1 MKVLLRKFLIS
12 TLVLNFIIL
21 CLLISFNKSLY
32 AADKSLSFDGSDD
45 YVEIAANNVLNPT
58 GDYTVAAWFKQE
70 GENSNEVAGI
80 NNDYQSI
87 ITSRS
92 VSGKTVHGYMMY
104 LRSSTNALEYW
115 KGTNDNSSFVKNETT
130 SLSTWKANGGGDPG
144 TPGWNY
150 YVIRF
155 NGSNQTDLFLDGAL
169 IKSITSEL
177 TMNLQNTSRP
187 VRIGA
192 GNTNNTPKYWF
203 NGKIDD
209 VAIWDEALTDAEI
222 SALYNSGETLY
233 AKENYGDYSSKD
245 NLVAYYTMD
254 SDNGAGTTLTDDEGN
269 NDGSFEGAPS
279 WSNDVPGTL
288 PTLSSSNPSD
298 GQTDV
303 PIDTNIVLTF
313 SEIVRVGTGNIVLHK
328 ASDDSVV
335 ETFDVTSDVSGS
347 ESTEITINPSADL
360 EKEVDYYV
368 KIASTA
374 IVDLSNNSYAGIS
387 DTTTLNFTTGTLP
400 TNPLDD
406 KDVVGLIEAQT
417 EAPKKIVTGV
427 TTPIFNRLN
436 WIRRYSLGDELL
448 AQKINFNFSDPKLN
462 DFSKLIS
469 QSVATNKPEKKILD
483 SWLFWSEGS
492 VSIGT
497 VDATSKSSKKD
508 IDTNAVTLGMDK
520 KINNQSVHGYTIT
533 YIQEDA
539 KVGNKGTSSNI
550 DSYSF
555 SLYRAFNQGSNNYF
569 EGVLGLSKLDIKN
582 IRKSGSNTL
591 TGSRNGKQ
599 IFGSLQAI
607 KTFKNKQKEVSPNL
621 RLDLGYTILDEYSEK
636 GTNPLKYDEQTVETV
651 GLYGGFNLSNE
662 IFKEDY
668 IIRPAFALEL
678 GYDLSPNSD
687 VSLNY
692 VSDPNTKYTKSID
705 QEDDKSIKGK
715 IGFDVVNDSGP
726 SMMFFYERVETEDS
740 HSDTYYFTAG
750 YVTHRKDEF
759 ALGLVDQTAS
769 ASYKKTINGID
780 ISLNSEYDVFEEY
793 PNYEINLNAV
803 SKF

>member
-1 MKVLLRKFLIS
+1 MRVLLRKFLIS
-12 TLVLNFIIL
+12 TFVLNFIIL

-192 GNTNNTPKYWF
+192 GNTNSTPKYWF

-222 SALYNSGETLY
+222 SALYNGGETLY

-607 KTFKNKQKEVSPNL
+607 KTFKNKQTELSPNL

-715 IGFDVVNDSGP
+715 IGFDVVNDTGP

-740 HSDTYYFTAG
+740 HSDTYYFTVG
-750 YVTHRKDEF
+750 YVTHRQDEF

-769 ASYKKTINGID
+769 ATYKKTINGLD
-780 ISLNSEYDVFEEY
+780 VSLNSEYEVFEEY
-793 PNYEINLNAV
+793 PNYEMNLNVA

>member
-1 MKVLLRKFLIS
+1 MRVLLKKFLIS

-448 AQKINFNFSDPKLN
+448 AQKINFKFNDPKLN
-462 DFSKLIS
+462 DLSKLIS
-469 QSVATNKPEKKILD
+469 QSVATTKPEKKISD

-492 VSIGT
+492 VSVGKVNAST
-497 VDATSKSSKKD
+497 TSSKKD

-520 KINNQSVHGYTIT
+520 KINNQLVHGYTIT

-607 KTFKNKQKEVSPNL
+607 KTFKNKQTEVSPNL

-715 IGFDVVNDSGP
+715 IGFDVVNDTGP

-740 HSDTYYFTAG
+740 HSDNYYFTAG

>member
-1 MKVLLRKFLIS
+1 MRVLLKKFLIS

-21 CLLISFNKSLY
+21 CLLISFNKNLY

-192 GNTNNTPKYWF
+192 GNTNSTPKYWF

-607 KTFKNKQKEVSPNL
+607 KTFKNKQTEVSPNF

-668 IIRPAFALEL
+668 TIRPSFALEL

-740 HSDTYYFTAG
+740 HSDNYYFTAG

-769 ASYKKTINGID
+769 ASYKKTINGLD

-793 PNYEINLNAV
+793 PNYEINLNAA

>member
-1 MKVLLRKFLIS
+1 MRVLLRKFLIS

-192 GNTNNTPKYWF
+192 GNTNSTPKYWF

-462 DFSKLIS
+462 NISKLIS
-469 QSVATNKPEKKILD
+469 QSVATTKPEKKISD

-492 VSIGT
+492 VSVGK
-497 VDATSKSSKKD
+497 VDASTKSSKKD

-607 KTFKNKQKEVSPNL
+607 KTFKNKQTEVSPNL

-740 HSDTYYFTAG
+740 HSDNYYFTAG

-769 ASYKKTINGID
+769 ASYKKTINGLD

-793 PNYEINLNAV
+793 PNYEINLNAA

>member
-1 MKVLLRKFLIS
+1 MRVLLRKFLIS

-192 GNTNNTPKYWF
+192 GNTNSTPKYWF

-254 SDNGAGTTLTDDEGN
+254 SDNGSGTTLTDDEGN

-279 WSNDVPGTL
+279 WSDDVPGTL

-492 VSIGT
+492 VSVGK
-497 VDATSKSSKKD
+497 VDASTKSSKKD

-607 KTFKNKQKEVSPNL
+607 KTFKNKQTEVSPNL

-715 IGFDVVNDSGP
+715 IGFDVVNDTGP

-740 HSDTYYFTAG
+740 HSDTYYFTVG
-750 YVTHRKDEF
+750 YVTHRQDEF

-769 ASYKKTINGID
+769 ATYKKTINGLD

-793 PNYEINLNAV
+793 PNYEINLNAA

>member
-1 MKVLLRKFLIS
+1 MRVLLKKFLIS

-192 GNTNNTPKYWF
+192 GNTNSTPKYWF

-607 KTFKNKQKEVSPNL
+607 KTFKNKQTEVSPNL

-715 IGFDVVNDSGP
+715 IGFDVVNDTGP

-740 HSDTYYFTAG
+740 HSDNYYFTAG

-793 PNYEINLNAV
+793 PSYEINLNAA

>member
-1 MKVLLRKFLIS
+1 MRLLLRKFLIS

-192 GNTNNTPKYWF
+192 GNTNSTPKYWF

-448 AQKINFNFSDPKLN
+448 AQKINFKFNDPKLN
-462 DFSKLIS
+462 DLSKLIS

-607 KTFKNKQKEVSPNL
+607 KTFKNKQTEVSPNL

-715 IGFDVVNDSGP
+715 IGFDVVNDTGP

-740 HSDTYYFTAG
+740 HSDTYYFTVG
-750 YVTHRKDEF
+750 YVTHRQDEF

-793 PNYEINLNAV
+793 PSYEINLNTV

>member
-1 MKVLLRKFLIS
+1 MRVLLKKFLIS

-21 CLLISFNKSLY
+21 CLLISFNKNLY

-92 VSGKTVHGYMMY
+92 VSGKIVHGYMMY

-192 GNTNNTPKYWF
+192 GNTNSTPKYWF

-607 KTFKNKQKEVSPNL
+607 KTFKNKQTEVSPNL

-668 IIRPAFALEL
+668 TIRPSFALEL

-740 HSDTYYFTAG
+740 HSDNYYFTAG

-769 ASYKKTINGID
+769 ASYKKTINGLD

-793 PNYEINLNAV
+793 PNYEINLNAA

>member
-1 MKVLLRKFLIS
+1 MRVLLRKFLIS

-192 GNTNNTPKYWF
+192 GNTNSTPKYWF

-360 EKEVDYYV
+360 EKEVGYYV

-462 DFSKLIS
+462 DLSKLIS
-469 QSVATNKPEKKILD
+469 QSVATTKPEKKILD

-492 VSIGT
+492 VSVGK
-497 VDATSKSSKKD
+497 VDASTTSSKKD

-607 KTFKNKQKEVSPNL
+607 KTFKNKQTEVSPNL

-740 HSDTYYFTAG
+740 HSDTYYFTVG
-750 YVTHRKDEF
+750 YVTHRKDEI

-769 ASYKKTINGID
+769 ATYKKTINGLD

-793 PNYEINLNAV
+793 PNYEMNLNVA

>member
-1 MKVLLRKFLIS
+1 MRVLLRKFLIS

-192 GNTNNTPKYWF
+192 GNTNSTPKYWF

-417 EAPKKIVTGV
+417 EAPKKIVTGI

-436 WIRRYSLGDELL
+436 WIRRYSLGD
-448 AQKINFNFSDPKLN
+448 
-462 DFSKLIS
+462 
-469 QSVATNKPEKKILD
+469 
-483 SWLFWSEGS
+483 
-492 VSIGT
+492 
-497 VDATSKSSKKD
+497 
-508 IDTNAVTLGMDK
+508 
-520 KINNQSVHGYTIT
+520 
-533 YIQEDA
+533 
-539 KVGNKGTSSNI
+539 
-550 DSYSF
+550 
-555 SLYRAFNQGSNNYF
+555 
-569 EGVLGLSKLDIKN
+569 
-582 IRKSGSNTL
+582 
-591 TGSRNGKQ
+591 
-599 IFGSLQAI
+599 
-607 KTFKNKQKEVSPNL
+607 
-621 RLDLGYTILDEYSEK
+621 
-636 GTNPLKYDEQTVETV
+636 
-651 GLYGGFNLSNE
+651 
-662 IFKEDY
+662 
-668 IIRPAFALEL
+668 
-678 GYDLSPNSD
+678 
-687 VSLNY
+687 
-692 VSDPNTKYTKSID
+692 
-705 QEDDKSIKGK
+705 
-715 IGFDVVNDSGP
+715 
-726 SMMFFYERVETEDS
+726 
-740 HSDTYYFTAG
+740 
-750 YVTHRKDEF
+750 
-759 ALGLVDQTAS
+759 
-769 ASYKKTINGID
+769 
-780 ISLNSEYDVFEEY
+780 
-793 PNYEINLNAV
+793 
-803 SKF
+803 

>member
-1 MKVLLRKFLIS
+1 MRLLLRKFLIS

-80 NNDYQSI
+80 DNDYQSI

-192 GNTNNTPKYWF
+192 GNTNSTPKYWF

-222 SALYNSGETLY
+222 SALYNGGETLY

-555 SLYRAFNQGSNNYF
+555 SLYRAVNQGSNNYF

-607 KTFKNKQKEVSPNL
+607 KTFKNKQTEVSPNL

-793 PNYEINLNAV
+793 PSYEINLNAA

>member
-1 MKVLLRKFLIS
+1 M
-12 TLVLNFIIL
+12 
-21 CLLISFNKSLY
+21 LISFNKSLY

-192 GNTNNTPKYWF
+192 GNTNSTPKYWF

-462 DFSKLIS
+462 DLSKLIS
-469 QSVATNKPEKKILD
+469 QSVANTKSEKKISD

-492 VSIGT
+492 VSVGK
-497 VDATSKSSKKD
+497 VDASTTSSKKD

-607 KTFKNKQKEVSPNL
+607 KTFKNKQTEVSPNL

-715 IGFDVVNDSGP
+715 IGFDVVNDTGP

-740 HSDTYYFTAG
+740 HSDNYYFTAG

-769 ASYKKTINGID
+769 ASYKKTINGLD

-793 PNYEINLNAV
+793 PNYEINLNAA

>member
-1 MKVLLRKFLIS
+1 MRVLLRKFLIS

-303 PIDTNIVLTF
+303 PFDTNIVLTF

-360 EKEVDYYV
+360 EKEVGYYV

-469 QSVATNKPEKKILD
+469 QSVATTKPEKKILD

-607 KTFKNKQKEVSPNL
+607 KTFKNKQTEVSPNL

-668 IIRPAFALEL
+668 TIRPAFALEL

-715 IGFDVVNDSGP
+715 IGFDVVNDTGP

-769 ASYKKTINGID
+769 ASYKKTINGLD

-793 PNYEINLNAV
+793 PNYEINLNAA

>member
-1 MKVLLRKFLIS
+1 M
-12 TLVLNFIIL
+12 
-21 CLLISFNKSLY
+21 C
-32 AADKSLSFDGSDD
+32 
-45 YVEIAANNVLNPT
+45 
-58 GDYTVAAWFKQE
+58 
-70 GENSNEVAGI
+70 
-80 NNDYQSI
+80 
-87 ITSRS
+87 
-92 VSGKTVHGYMMY
+92 
-104 LRSSTNALEYW
+104 
-115 KGTNDNSSFVKNETT
+115 
-130 SLSTWKANGGGDPG
+130 
-144 TPGWNY
+144 
-150 YVIRF
+150 IR
-155 NGSNQTDLFLDGAL
+155 
-169 IKSITSEL
+169 
-177 TMNLQNTSRP
+177 
-187 VRIGA
+187 
-192 GNTNNTPKYWF
+192 
-203 NGKIDD
+203 
-209 VAIWDEALTDAEI
+209 
-222 SALYNSGETLY
+222 
-233 AKENYGDYSSKD
+233 
-245 NLVAYYTMD
+245 D
-254 SDNGAGTTLTDDEGN
+254 S
-269 NDGSFEGAPS
+269 S
-279 WSNDVPGTL
+279 WSDDVPGTL

-303 PIDTNIVLTF
+303 PFDTNIVLTF

-462 DFSKLIS
+462 DLSKLIS

-607 KTFKNKQKEVSPNL
+607 KTFKNKQTEVSPNL

-668 IIRPAFALEL
+668 TIRPSFALEL

-740 HSDTYYFTAG
+740 HSDNYYFTAG
-750 YVTHRKDEF
+750 YVTHRKDEII
-759 ALGLVDQTAS
+759 LGLVDQTAS
-769 ASYKKTINGID
+769 ASYKKTINGLD

-793 PNYEINLNAV
+793 PNYEINLNAA

>member
-1 MKVLLRKFLIS
+1 MKILLRKFLIS
-12 TLVLNFIIL
+12 NLVLNFIIL
-21 CLLISFNKSLY
+21 CLFISYNKNLY
-32 AADKSLSFDGSDD
+32 AADKSLSFDGTDD
-45 YVEIAANNVLNPT
+45 FVEIATNNVLNPT

-70 GENSNEVAGI
+70 G
-80 NNDYQSI
+80 NNTADTWQSVM
-87 ITSRS
+87 TSRS
-92 VSGKTVHGYMMY
+92 AVNPDAKGYMMY
-104 LRSSTNALEYW
+104 LNPTDNKLQYW
-115 KGTNDNSSFVKNETT
+115 KGTDSGNSWVKVESNE
-130 SLSTWKANGGGDPG
+130 LSTWKANGGGEPG
-144 TPGWNY
+144 TPGWNHW
-150 YVIRF
+150 VIRF
-155 NGSNQTDLFLDGAL
+155 NGDNKIDLFLDGTL
-169 IKSITSEL
+169 RDSTTSSDE
-177 TMNLQNTSRP
+177 MDLQNTTRP
-187 VRIGA
+187 TRIGA
-192 GNTNNTPKYWF
+192 GATEKDAAEALFFF

-209 VAIWDEALTDAEI
+209 VAVWDEALTDAEI
-222 SALYNSGETLY
+222 LELYNSGETLY
-233 AKENYGDYSSKD
+233 AKENYGDYTSKD

-279 WSNDVPGTL
+279 WSDDVPGTL

-303 PIDTNIVLTF
+303 PFDTNIVLTF

-335 ETFDVTSDVSGS
+335 QTFDVTSDVSGS

-387 DTTTLNFTTGTLP
+387 DTTTLNFTTGSRP

-406 KDVVGLIEAQT
+406 KDVVGLIEVQT
-417 EAPKKIVTGV
+417 EAPKKIVTGI

-462 DFSKLIS
+462 DLSKLIS
-469 QSVATNKPEKKILD
+469 QSVATTKPKKKISD

-492 VSIGT
+492 VSVGK
-497 VDATSKSSKKD
+497 VNTSTKSSKKD

-607 KTFKNKQKEVSPNL
+607 KTFKNKQTEVSPNL

-651 GLYGGFNLSNE
+651 GLYSGFNLSNE
-662 IFKEDY
+662 ISKEDY
-668 IIRPAFALEL
+668 TIRPAFALEL

-715 IGFDVVNDSGP
+715 IGFDVVNDTGP
-726 SMMFFYERVETEDS
+726 SMMFFYERAETEDS
-740 HSDTYYFTAG
+740 HSDTYYFTVG
-750 YVTHRKDEF
+750 YVTHRQDEF

-769 ASYKKTINGID
+769 ATYKKTINGLD
-780 ISLNSEYDVFEEY
+780 ISLNSEYDVLEKY
-793 PNYEINLNAV
+793 PDYEINLNVA
-803 SKF
+803 SRF

>member
-1 MKVLLRKFLIS
+1 MRVLLRKFLIS

-21 CLLISFNKSLY
+21 CLLISFNKNLY
-32 AADKSLSFDGSDD
+32 AADKSLSFDGTDD
-45 YVEIAANNVLNPT
+45 FVNIAANNVLNPT

-70 GENSNEVAGI
+70 GETSGA
-80 NNDYQSI
+80 NNWQSVV
-87 ITSRS
+87 TSRQKNS
-92 VSGKTVHGYMMY
+92 DGDAQGYVMY
-104 LRSSTNALEYW
+104 LRKSDSKLQYW
-115 KGTNDNSSFVKNETT
+115 KGIPVGSWAQLQTNEQ
-130 SLSTWKANGGGDPG
+130 STWKTNGGGTPG
-144 TPGWNY
+144 TPGWNHW
-150 YVIRF
+150 VIRY
-155 NGSNQTDLFLDGAL
+155 NGSDQMDLFLDGAFIQSL
-169 IKSITSEL
+169 TSEQ
-177 TMNLQNTSRP
+177 NLNRQNTTRP
-187 VRIGA
+187 TYIGA
-192 GNTNNTPKYWF
+192 GSTEGETPRYFFK
-203 NGKIDD
+203 GKIDD
-209 VAIWDEALTDAEI
+209 VAVWDEALTDAEI
-222 SALYNSGETLY
+222 SELYNGGETLY

-254 SDNGAGTTLTDDEGN
+254 SDNGAGTTLTDDEGS
-269 NDGSFEGAPS
+269 NDGSFSGAPS
-279 WSNDVPGTL
+279 WSDDVPGTL

-303 PIDTNIVLTF
+303 PFDTNIVLTF

-462 DFSKLIS
+462 DLSKLIS

-607 KTFKNKQKEVSPNL
+607 KTFKNKQTEVSPNL

-705 QEDDKSIKGK
+705 QEDDKSINGK
-715 IGFDVVNDSGP
+715 IGFDVVNDTGP

-740 HSDTYYFTAG
+740 HSDTYYFTVG
-750 YVTHRKDEF
+750 YVTHRQDEF

-769 ASYKKTINGID
+769 ATYKKTINGLD
-780 ISLNSEYDVFEEY
+780 VSLNSEYDIFEEY
-793 PNYEINLNAV
+793 PNYEMNLNVA

>member
-1 MKVLLRKFLIS
+1 MRVLLRKFLIS

-192 GNTNNTPKYWF
+192 GNTNSTPKYWF

-469 QSVATNKPEKKILD
+469 QSVATTKPEKKILD

-607 KTFKNKQKEVSPNL
+607 KTFKNKQTEVSPNL

-715 IGFDVVNDSGP
+715 IGFDVVNDTGP

-740 HSDTYYFTAG
+740 HSDTYYFTVG

-769 ASYKKTINGID
+769 ATYKKTINGLD
-780 ISLNSEYDVFEEY
+780 ISLNSEYDVLEKY
-793 PNYEINLNAV
+793 PDYEINLNIA

>member
-1 MKVLLRKFLIS
+1 MRVLLRKFLIS

-192 GNTNNTPKYWF
+192 GNTNSTPKYWF

-222 SALYNSGETLY
+222 SALYNGGETLY

-279 WSNDVPGTL
+279 WSDDVPGTL

-303 PIDTNIVLTF
+303 PIDANIVLTF

-539 KVGNKGTSSNI
+539 KVGNKGTSSDI
-550 DSYSF
+550 ESYSF

-607 KTFKNKQKEVSPNL
+607 KTFKNKQTEVSPNL

-715 IGFDVVNDSGP
+715 IGFDVVNDTGP

-740 HSDTYYFTAG
+740 HSDTYYFTVG
-750 YVTHRKDEF
+750 YVTHRQDEF

-769 ASYKKTINGID
+769 ASYKKTINGLD

-793 PNYEINLNAV
+793 PNYEINLNAA

>member
-1 MKVLLRKFLIS
+1 MRVLLRKFLIS

-192 GNTNNTPKYWF
+192 GNTNSTPKYWF

-279 WSNDVPGTL
+279 WSDDVPGTL

-497 VDATSKSSKKD
+497 VDATTKSSKKD

-607 KTFKNKQKEVSPNL
+607 KTFKNKQTEVSPNL

-769 ASYKKTINGID
+769 ASYKKTINGLD

-793 PNYEINLNAV
+793 PNYEINLNAA

>member
-1 MKVLLRKFLIS
+1 MRVLLRKFLIS

-192 GNTNNTPKYWF
+192 GNTNITPKYWF

-492 VSIGT
+492 VSIGKLMHT
-497 VDATSKSSKKD
+497 TKSSKKD

-607 KTFKNKQKEVSPNL
+607 KTFKNKQTEVSPNL

-668 IIRPAFALEL
+668 TIRPSFALEL

-715 IGFDVVNDSGP
+715 IGFDVVNDTGP

-769 ASYKKTINGID
+769 ASYKKTINGLD

-793 PNYEINLNAV
+793 PNYEINLNAA

>member
-1 MKVLLRKFLIS
+1 MRVLLRKFLIS

-192 GNTNNTPKYWF
+192 GNTNSTPKYWF

-607 KTFKNKQKEVSPNL
+607 KTFKNKQTEVSPNL

-715 IGFDVVNDSGP
+715 IGFDVVNDTGP

-769 ASYKKTINGID
+769 ATYKKTINGLD

-793 PNYEINLNAV
+793 PNYEINLNAA

>member
-1 MKVLLRKFLIS
+1 MRVLLRKFLIS

-192 GNTNNTPKYWF
+192 GNTNDTPKYWF

-469 QSVATNKPEKKILD
+469 QSVATTKPEKKILD

-607 KTFKNKQKEVSPNL
+607 KTFKNKQTEVSPNL

-715 IGFDVVNDSGP
+715 IGFDVVNDTGP

-769 ASYKKTINGID
+769 ATYKKTINGLD

-793 PNYEINLNAV
+793 PNYEINLNVA

>member
-1 MKVLLRKFLIS
+1 MKDLLSKFLIS
-12 TLVLNFIIL
+12 NLVLNFIIL
-21 CLLISFNKSLY
+21 CLLISFNKNLY

-462 DFSKLIS
+462 DLSKLIS
-469 QSVATNKPEKKILD
+469 QSVATTKSEKKISD

-492 VSIGT
+492 VSVGK
-497 VDATSKSSKKD
+497 VDASTTSSKKD

-607 KTFKNKQKEVSPNL
+607 KTFKNKQTEVSPNL

-668 IIRPAFALEL
+668 TIRPSFALEL

-740 HSDTYYFTAG
+740 HSDNYYFTAG

-769 ASYKKTINGID
+769 ASYKKTINGLD

-793 PNYEINLNAV
+793 PNYEINLNAA

>member
-1 MKVLLRKFLIS
+1 MRVLLRKFLIS

-169 IKSITSEL
+169 IKSITTEL

-192 GNTNNTPKYWF
+192 GNTNSTPKYWF

-254 SDNGAGTTLTDDEGN
+254 SDNGSGTTLTDDEGN

-279 WSNDVPGTL
+279 WSDDVPGTL

-303 PIDTNIVLTF
+303 PFDTNIVLTF

-462 DFSKLIS
+462 DLSKLIS
-469 QSVATNKPEKKILD
+469 QSVATTKPEKKISD

-492 VSIGT
+492 VSVGK
-497 VDATSKSSKKD
+497 VDASTTSSKKD

-539 KVGNKGTSSNI
+539 KVGNKGTSSDI
-550 DSYSF
+550 ESYSF

-569 EGVLGLSKLDIKN
+569 EGVLGLSKLDINN

-607 KTFKNKQKEVSPNL
+607 KTFKNKQTEVSPNL

-668 IIRPAFALEL
+668 TIRPAFALEL

-715 IGFDVVNDSGP
+715 IGFDVVNDTGP

-740 HSDTYYFTAG
+740 HSDTYYFTVG
-750 YVTHRKDEF
+750 YVTHRQDEF

-769 ASYKKTINGID
+769 ATYKKTINGLD

-793 PNYEINLNAV
+793 PNYEMNLNVA

>member
-1 MKVLLRKFLIS
+1 MRVLLIKFLIY

-21 CLLISFNKSLY
+21 CLLISFNKNLY

-462 DFSKLIS
+462 DLSKLIS
-469 QSVATNKPEKKILD
+469 QSVATTKSEKKISD

-492 VSIGT
+492 VSVGK
-497 VDATSKSSKKD
+497 VDASTTSSKKD

-607 KTFKNKQKEVSPNL
+607 KTFKNKQTEVSPNL

-668 IIRPAFALEL
+668 TIRPSFALEL

-740 HSDTYYFTAG
+740 HSDNYYFTAG

-769 ASYKKTINGID
+769 ASYKKTINGLD

-793 PNYEINLNAV
+793 PNYEINLNAA

>member
-1 MKVLLRKFLIS
+1 MRVLLIKFLIN

-21 CLLISFNKSLY
+21 CLLISFNKNLY

-462 DFSKLIS
+462 DLSKLIS
-469 QSVATNKPEKKILD
+469 QSVATTKSEKKISD

-492 VSIGT
+492 VSVGK
-497 VDATSKSSKKD
+497 VDASTTSSKKD

-607 KTFKNKQKEVSPNL
+607 KTFKNKQTEVSPNL

-668 IIRPAFALEL
+668 TIRPSFALEL

-740 HSDTYYFTAG
+740 HSDNYYFTAG

-769 ASYKKTINGID
+769 ASYKKTINGLD

-793 PNYEINLNAV
+793 PNYEINLNAA

>member
-1 MKVLLRKFLIS
+1 MRVLLIKFLIY

-21 CLLISFNKSLY
+21 CLLISFNKNLY

-607 KTFKNKQKEVSPNL
+607 KTFKNKQTEVSPNL

-668 IIRPAFALEL
+668 TIRPSFALEL

-740 HSDTYYFTAG
+740 HSDNYYFTAG

-769 ASYKKTINGID
+769 ASYKKTINGLD

-793 PNYEINLNAV
+793 PNYEINLNAT

>member
-1 MKVLLRKFLIS
+1 MRVLLRKFLIS

-192 GNTNNTPKYWF
+192 GNTNSTPKYWF

-607 KTFKNKQKEVSPNL
+607 KTFKNKQTEVSPNL

-668 IIRPAFALEL
+668 TIRPAFALEL

-705 QEDDKSIKGK
+705 QEDDKNIKGK

-769 ASYKKTINGID
+769 ATYKKTINGLD

-793 PNYEINLNAV
+793 PNYEINLNAA

>member
-1 MKVLLRKFLIS
+1 MRVLLRKFLIS

-192 GNTNNTPKYWF
+192 GNTNSTPKYWF

-497 VDATSKSSKKD
+497 VDATTKSSKKD

-607 KTFKNKQKEVSPNL
+607 KTFKNKQTEVSPNL

-668 IIRPAFALEL
+668 TIRPSFALEL

-793 PNYEINLNAV
+793 PSYEINLNAA

>member
-1 MKVLLRKFLIS
+1 MRVLLRKFLIS

-192 GNTNNTPKYWF
+192 GNTNSTPKYWF

-569 EGVLGLSKLDIKN
+569 EGVLGLSKLDINN

-607 KTFKNKQKEVSPNL
+607 KTFKNKQTEVSPNL

-740 HSDTYYFTAG
+740 HSDNYYFTAG

-769 ASYKKTINGID
+769 ASYKKTINGLD

-793 PNYEINLNAV
+793 PNYEINLNAA

>member
-1 MKVLLRKFLIS
+1 MRVLLRKFLIS

-21 CLLISFNKSLY
+21 CLLISFNKNLY

-45 YVEIAANNVLNPT
+45 FVEIAANNVLNPT

-104 LRSSTNALEYW
+104 LKSSTNALEYW

-462 DFSKLIS
+462 DLSKLIS

-497 VDATSKSSKKD
+497 VDATTKSSKKD

-607 KTFKNKQKEVSPNL
+607 KTFKNKQTEVSPNL

-668 IIRPAFALEL
+668 TIRPAFALEL

-715 IGFDVVNDSGP
+715 IGFDVVNDTGP

-769 ASYKKTINGID
+769 ASYKKTINGLD

-793 PNYEINLNAV
+793 PNYEINLNAA

>member
-1 MKVLLRKFLIS
+1 MRVLLIKFLIY

-21 CLLISFNKSLY
+21 CLLISFNKNLY

-192 GNTNNTPKYWF
+192 GNTNSTPKYWF

-222 SALYNSGETLY
+222 SALYNGGETLY

-607 KTFKNKQKEVSPNL
+607 KTFKNKQTEVSPNF

-668 IIRPAFALEL
+668 TIRPSFALEL

-740 HSDTYYFTAG
+740 HSDNYYFTAG

-769 ASYKKTINGID
+769 ASYKKTINGLD

-793 PNYEINLNAV
+793 PNYEINLNAA

>member
-1 MKVLLRKFLIS
+1 MRVLLRKFLIS

-192 GNTNNTPKYWF
+192 GNTNSTPKYWF

-607 KTFKNKQKEVSPNL
+607 KTFKNKQTEVSPNL

-668 IIRPAFALEL
+668 TIRPSFALEL

-715 IGFDVVNDSGP
+715 IGFDVVNDTGP

-740 HSDTYYFTAG
+740 HSDNYYFTAG

-793 PNYEINLNAV
+793 PNYEINLNAA

>member
-1 MKVLLRKFLIS
+1 MRVLLRKFLIS

-80 NNDYQSI
+80 DNDYQSI

-192 GNTNNTPKYWF
+192 GNTNSTPKYWF

-462 DFSKLIS
+462 DLSKLIS
-469 QSVATNKPEKKILD
+469 QSFATTKPEKKILD

-492 VSIGT
+492 VSMGT

-607 KTFKNKQKEVSPNL
+607 KTFKNKQTEVSPNL

-769 ASYKKTINGID
+769 ASYKKTINGLD

-793 PNYEINLNAV
+793 PNYEINLNAA